1 MSGLLPTL
9 VQHEVASKTVFSASQ
24 SFGVVTLVLLVV
36 LLLEREVLRIARAH
50 PARLK
55 ALSIA
60 AAPLL
65 IAVALTIWARLAT
78 ILQ

>member
-1 MSGLLPTL
+1 MTGLLPQL
-9 VQHEVASKTVFSASQ
+9 LHHVVAGKTVFSASQ

-36 LLLEREVLRIARAH
+36 LLLEREVLRIARAQ

-60 AAPLL
+60 AVPLL
-65 IAVALTIWARLAT
+65 VAVALTIWARLT
-78 ILQ
+78 IILG